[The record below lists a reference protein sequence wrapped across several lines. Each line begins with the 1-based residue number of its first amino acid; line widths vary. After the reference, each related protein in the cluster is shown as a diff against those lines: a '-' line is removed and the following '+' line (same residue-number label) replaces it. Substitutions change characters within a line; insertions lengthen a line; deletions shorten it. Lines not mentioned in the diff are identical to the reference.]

1 MLLNNFKVSGFKVF
15 GSTVEINMVPQTK
28 NLRSLEE
35 NLIINGQKKHIKS
48 SLLYGGNNTGN
59 SSLLDAF
66 KIFKMIVSK
75 GNIDHFPFDI
85 LKNFTYGAQNIEFEV
100 SFFDEKKTYT
110 YGIEF
115 NETGSLGEY
124 IFVEEELFLSRERDG
139 FIEGILVENNLKLK
153 NRIEELQKDK
163 LIVTFI
169 NEYVVNPET
178 DVFRKIKI
186 FFDKLVFLDD
196 VEKNVIMNSDIMAFI
211 SDKNKMS
218 ILNKLLESTE
228 VHVAKRT
235 LEDES
240 YVLNNEHYLRHLDK
254 NQIDRLKGAKLLDA
268 LRMVSYYPSES
279 GNLVAKPSILFDS
292 IGTNKFI
299 VMSMYVINA
308 ILNRQIL
315 FIDEIDNSLH
325 YKITRA
331 LIILMNS
338 NLNNGAQFIMTTHD
352 VKLLSQQ
359 LLRKDQINF
368 VIRNEEKVTIV
379 SLDDFKANSFKD
391 IRSDSNFE

>member
-1 MLLNNFKVSGFKVF
+1 MYLERLKCFL
-15 GSTVEINMVPQTK
+15 IN
-28 NLRSLEE
+28 
-35 NLIINGQKKHIKS
+35 
-48 SLLYGGNNTGN
+48 LY
-59 SSLLDAF
+59 
-66 KIFKMIVSK
+66 
-75 GNIDHFPFDI
+75 
-85 LKNFTYGAQNIEFEV
+85 
-100 SFFDEKKTYT
+100 
-110 YGIEF
+110 
-115 NETGSLGEY
+115 
-124 IFVEEELFLSRERDG
+124 
-139 FIEGILVENNLKLK
+139 
-153 NRIEELQKDK
+153 
-163 LIVTFI
+163 
-169 NEYVVNPET
+169 
-178 DVFRKIKI
+178 
-186 FFDKLVFLDD
+186 FLDD

-338 NLNNGAQFIMTTHD
+338 SLNNGAQFIMTTHD

-368 VIRNEEKVTIV
+368 VIRNEEKSHYCV
-379 SLDDFKANSFKD
+379 L
-391 IRSDSNFE
+391 R